1 MRQQRSEGERA
12 MNGETTLVRGADWI
26 VAWDEAE
33 HSHVYLEKA
42 DLAFRDGEIIFVG
55 KGYDGPAERTIAG
68 AGRMIVPG
76 FVNVHSHPTS
86 EPGNKGVLEELGS
99 PRLGQSSL
107 YEFMPVFRIAP
118 EAAKAA
124 TQVAVSELLKSG
136 VTTVLDLSGARP
148 GWADDL
154 AATGIRAVL
163 APMYRSASWRTPD
176 GHSVE
181 YVWDEK
187 AGERAF
193 ANALAVVDAARS
205 HPSGRIGAILAPS
218 QIETCSEGLLKESL
232 QEARR
237 RGIPLQLHAA
247 QSIVEF
253 NEITRRHGVTPIEW
267 LDRIGLLGPDLVIG
281 HGIFLNDHPWI
292 HWPHADDFAL
302 LAASGAQVAHCPNVF
317 ARRGIALNTLGR
329 YVEAGITVGLGTD
342 TFPHNMIDEMR
353 LACYAARILAGN
365 FRAAS
370 TAQVFDA
377 ATVGGARIIRRPDLG
392 RIAIGCRA
400 DFSLVDM
407 THPYMQPARDPLRSL
422 VYSAAD
428 RAVCDVYVEGE
439 QVVRDGEVLTIDVE
453 AALDTL
459 GRAQADALA
468 TTAERDWAH
477 RSVDAMSPRVF
488 RVSERLAQQPPA
500 GRP

>member
-1 MRQQRSEGERA
+1 MG
-12 MNGETTLVRGADWI
+12 GVTLVRKADWI

-33 HSHVYLEKA
+33 RAHVYLRDT
-42 DLAFRDGEIIFVG
+42 DLAFRDGEMIFVG
-55 KGYDGPAERTIAG
+55 KSFEGPAERVIDG
-68 AGRMIVPG
+68 AGRMVLPG

-86 EPGNKGVLEELGS
+86 EPGNKGLLEELGS

-118 EAAKAA
+118 EAATAA

-136 VTTVLDLSGARP
+136 VTTMLDLSGARS

-181 YVWDEK
+181 YLWDEK

-193 ANALAVVDAARS
+193 ANALAVVDEARR
-205 HPSGRIGAILAPS
+205 HPSGRVSAILAPS

-253 NEITRRHGVTPIEW
+253 NEIVRRHGVTPIEF

-292 HWPHADDFAL
+292 HWPHADDFARL
-302 LAASGAQVAHCPNVF
+302 RASGAQVAHCPTVF

-329 YVEAGITVGLGTD
+329 YRDAGIVVGLGTD

-353 LACYAARILAGN
+353 LACYVARILAGD

-370 TAQVFDA
+370 TAHAFDA
-377 ATVGGARIIRRPDLG
+377 ATIGGARIVRRPDLG
-392 RIAIGCRA
+392 RIAVGCRA
-400 DFSLVDM
+400 DFSFVDT
-407 THPYMQPARDPLRSL
+407 THPYMRPVHDPLLSL
-422 VYSAAD
+422 VYSASE
-428 RAVCDVYVEGE
+428 RAVRDVYVEGE
-439 QVVRDGEVLTIDVE
+439 QVVRNGEVLTIDVE
-453 AALDTL
+453 AALETL
-459 GRAQADALA
+459 RRAQAATLA

-477 RSVDAMSPRVF
+477 RTVDEMSPRVF
-488 RVSERLAQQPPA
+488 PVRERVAQQ
-500 GRP
+500 RPVARS

>member
-1 MRQQRSEGERA
+1 MQRNRCEGKRA
-12 MNGETTLVRGADWI
+12 MSGETTVLRGADWV

-33 HSHVYLEKA
+33 QAHVYLEQA
-42 DLAFRDGEIIFVG
+42 DVAFRGGEIVFFG
-55 KGYDGPAERTIAG
+55 KRYAGPAARAIAG
-68 AGRMIVPG
+68 RGRMIVPG

-118 EAAKAA
+118 EAATAA
-124 TQVAVSELLKSG
+124 TQVAVSDLLKSG
-136 VTTVLDLSGARP
+136 VTTMLDLSGARS

-181 YVWDEK
+181 YLWDEK

-193 ANALAVVDAARS
+193 ANALAVVDYARR
-205 HPSGRIGAILAPS
+205 HPIERASAILAPS

-253 NEITRRHGVTPIEW
+253 NEIVRRHGVTPIEF

-281 HGIFLNDHPWI
+281 HGIFLNDHPQL
-292 HWPHADDFAL
+292 HWPHADDFARL
-302 LAASGAQVAHCPNVF
+302 RASGAQVAHCPTVF
-317 ARRGIALNTLGR
+317 ARPGIALNTLGR
-329 YVEAGITVGLGTD
+329 YRKAAIVVEPVPHTL
-342 TFPHNMIDEMR
+342 PHNVIDEMR
-353 LACYAARILAGN
+353 LASS
-365 FRAAS
+365 FPP
-370 TAQVFDA
+370 T
-377 ATVGGARIIRRPDLG
+377 
-392 RIAIGCRA
+392 
-400 DFSLVDM
+400 
-407 THPYMQPARDPLRSL
+407 RSPP
-422 VYSAAD
+422 
-428 RAVCDVYVEGE
+428 
-439 QVVRDGEVLTIDVE
+439 
-453 AALDTL
+453 
-459 GRAQADALA
+459 
-468 TTAERDWAH
+468 
-477 RSVDAMSPRVF
+477 SP
-488 RVSERLAQQPPA
+488 
-500 GRP
+500 

>member
-1 MRQQRSEGERA
+1 MS
-12 MNGETTLVRGADWI
+12 GETTVLREADWV

-33 HSHVYLEKA
+33 QSHVYLEQA
-42 DLAFRDGEIIFVG
+42 DLAFRDGEMIFVG
-55 KGYDGPAERTIAG
+55 KNYAGPASRKIAG
-68 AGRMIVPG
+68 AGRMVVPG

-99 PRLGQSSL
+99 TRLGQSSL

-118 EAAKAA
+118 EAATAA

-136 VTTVLDLSGARP
+136 VTTLLDLSGARP

-163 APMYRSASWRTPD
+163 APMYRSASWRTCD

-181 YVWDEK
+181 YQWDEK

-193 ANALAVVDAARS
+193 ANALAVVDEACR
-205 HPSGRIGAILAPS
+205 HPSGRVSAMLAPS
-218 QIETCSEGLLKESL
+218 QIETCTEGLLKESL
-232 QEARR
+232 DEARR
-237 RGIPLQLHAA
+237 RGIPIQLHAA

-253 NEITRRHGVTPIEW
+253 NEIVRRHGVTPIEY

-281 HGIFLNDHPWI
+281 HGIFLNDHPQL
-292 HWPHADDFAL
+292 HWPHADDFARL
-302 LAASGAQVAHCPNVF
+302 RASGAQVAHCPTVF

-329 YVEAGITVGLGTD
+329 YRDAGIVVGLGTD

-353 LACYAARILAGN
+353 LACYAARILTGN

-370 TAQVFDA
+370 TAHAFDA
-377 ATVGGARIIRRPDLG
+377 ATIGGARIVRRPDLG
-392 RIAIGCRA
+392 RIAVGCRA

-407 THPYMQPARDPLRSL
+407 THPYMRPVHDPLRSL
-422 VYSAAD
+422 VYSASE
-428 RAVCDVYVEGE
+428 RAVRDVYVEGE

-453 AALDTL
+453 AALETL
-459 GRAQADALA
+459 RRAQAATLA

-477 RSVDAMSPRVF
+477 RTVDEMSPRVF
-488 RVSERLAQQPPA
+488 QVRERVAQQRPPA
-500 GRP
+500 NP

>member
-1 MRQQRSEGERA
+1 MG
-12 MNGETTLVRGADWI
+12 GVTLVRKAEWI

-33 HSHVYLEKA
+33 RAHVYLQDA
-42 DLAFRDGEIIFVG
+42 DLAFRDGEMIFVG
-55 KGYDGPAERTIAG
+55 KSFEGPAERVIDG
-68 AGRMIVPG
+68 AGRMVLPG
-76 FVNVHSHPTS
+76 LVNVHSHPTS
-86 EPGNKGVLEELGS
+86 EPGNKGLLEELGS

-118 EAAKAA
+118 EAATAA

-136 VTTVLDLSGARP
+136 VTTMLDLSGARS

-181 YVWDEK
+181 YLWDEK

-193 ANALAVVDAARS
+193 ANALAVVDAARK
-205 HPSGRIGAILAPS
+205 HPSGRIGAMLAPS
-218 QIETCSEGLLKESL
+218 QIETCTEGLLKESL

-253 NEITRRHGVTPIEW
+253 NEIVRRHGVTPIEF

-292 HWPHADDFAL
+292 HWPHADDFARL
-302 LAASGAQVAHCPNVF
+302 RASGAQVAHCPTVF

-329 YVEAGITVGLGTD
+329 YRDAGIVVGLGTD

-353 LACYAARILAGN
+353 LACYVARILAGD

-370 TAQVFDA
+370 TAHAFDA
-377 ATVGGARIIRRPDLG
+377 ATIGGARIVRRPDLG
-392 RIAIGCRA
+392 RIAVGCRA
-400 DFSLVDM
+400 DFSLVDT
-407 THPYMQPARDPLRSL
+407 THPYMRPVHDPLRSL
-422 VYSAAD
+422 VYSASE
-428 RAVCDVYVEGE
+428 RAVRDVYVEGE
-439 QVVRDGEVLTIDVE
+439 QVVRNGEVLTIDVE
-453 AALDTL
+453 AALETL
-459 GRAQADALA
+459 RRAQAATLA

-477 RSVDAMSPRVF
+477 RTVDEMSPRVF
-488 RVSERLAQQPPA
+488 PVRERVAQQ
-500 GRP
+500 RPVARS